1 VPAATPPPE
10 PRARPAGGDA
20 AASLGSPAAAPPGG
34 RRPLLALGL
43 LVFLH
48 MGLLLAAYGPSFAAL
63 QARHDVGVAEV
74 GTSVSAHFV
83 GGFVGVLGAG
93 LLIARLGYR
102 RAMVLAALLLAGGA
116 VAVGVGDRWPLVL
129 AGAAL
134 NGLGYGV
141 SVVLYNFLFARAFAP
156 AGAAAVNLV
165 NGAYG
170 VGAIAMPAL
179 IGWVTGAAIA
189 RDPAGLAQVPPLTF
203 GLVAALALVVAAMAA
218 WVPWLPPSRSGAGG
232 GGAAAAAGSRLAG
245 GAALFSALMF
255 LYVAVEVATAAWAP
269 THLAE
274 ALGVAGSALAVS
286 VFWGALTAGRF
297 LAAGFASHLRPAD
310 LILGGMALALA
321 GVALAHVPGVALA
334 GYALVG
340 LGLAPVFPT
349 TVVWIDR
356 HFGERAD
363 RVAPWVLAAGNL
375 GPVVGAPAVGVAV
388 ALAGPAVVPSALA
401 LALVALGGVVVAIR
415 RGGRPGAGAP
425 AAGSSPS

>member
-1 VPAATPPPE
+1 MPTVTPPRE
-10 PRARPAGGDA
+10 PRTRPASDA
-20 AASLGSPAAAPPGG
+20 PDAPPGG
-34 RRPLLALGL
+34 KRALLALGL

-63 QARHDVGVAEV
+63 QARHAVGVAEV

-83 GGFVGVLGAG
+83 GGFVGVLVAGA
-93 LLIARLGYR
+93 LVARLGYR
-102 RAMVLAALLLAGGA
+102 RSMVSSALLLAAGSA
-116 VAVGVGDRWPLVL
+116 AVGLGGGWSLVL
-129 AGAAL
+129 AGAGL

-189 RDPAGLAQVPPLTF
+189 RDPAALAQVPPLTF
-203 GLVAALALVVAAMAA
+203 GLIAAMALVVVAMAA
-218 WVPWLPPSRSGAGG
+218 WVPWLPPTRSAGSAGG
-232 GGAAAAAGSRLAG
+232 PAASPGPRLAG
-245 GAALFSALMF
+245 GVALFSALMF
-255 LYVAVEVATAAWAP
+255 LYVAVEVAAAAWAP

-297 LAAGFASHLRPAD
+297 LAAGFAARLRPAD
-310 LILGGMALALA
+310 LILGGMALTLVGA
-321 GVALAHVPGVALA
+321 GLAHVPAAALV

-356 HFGERAD
+356 HFGARAD
-363 RVAPWVLAAGNL
+363 RVAPWILAAGNL

-401 LALVALGGVVVAIR
+401 LALLGLGAVVVAIR
-415 RGGRPGAGAP
+415 RGGTP
-425 AAGSSPS
+425 AR

>member
-1 VPAATPPPE
+1 MPSTTPPPE
-10 PRARPAGGDA
+10 TQARPPRDA
-20 AASLGSPAAAPPGG
+20 AGAPPGG
-34 RRPLLALGL
+34 KRALMALGL
-43 LVFLH
+43 LVFLQL
-48 MGLLLAAYGPSFAAL
+48 GLLLAAYGPSFAAL
-63 QARHDVGVAEV
+63 QARHGVGVGEV

-83 GGFVGVLGAG
+83 GGFVGVLVAG
-93 LLIARLGYR
+93 VLIARLGYR
-102 RAMVLAALLLAGGA
+102 RAMVLSALLLALGGA
-116 VAVGVGDRWPLVL
+116 GVGFTGSWSLVL

-141 SVVLYNFLFARAFAP
+141 AVVLYNFLFARAFAP

-179 IGWVTGAAIA
+179 IGWLMGLAIA
-189 RDPAGLAQVPPLTF
+189 RDPGAIAQVPPLVF
-203 GLVAALALVVAAMAA
+203 GFTTLLALVVVAMAA
-218 WVPWLPPSRSGAGG
+218 WVPWLPPTRAGASAGR
-232 GGAAAAAGSRLAG
+232 GATPAAGSRLAG
-245 GAALFSALMF
+245 GVVLFSALMF

-274 ALGVAGSALAVS
+274 ALGVARAALAVS

-297 LAAGFASHLRPAD
+297 LAAAFASRLRPAD
-310 LILGGMALALA
+310 LILGGMALTFL
-321 GVALAHVPGVALA
+321 GVGLAHAPAVALA

-363 RVAPWVLAAGNL
+363 RVAPWILAAGNL
-375 GPVVGAPAVGVAV
+375 GPVVGAPAVGLAV
-388 ALAGPAVVPSALA
+388 AFAGPTVVPSALA
-401 LALVALGGVVVAIR
+401 LALVALGGVVLAIR
-415 RGGRPGAGAP
+415 RGRPPATGAP
-425 AAGSSPS
+425 SS

>member
-1 VPAATPPPE
+1 M
-10 PRARPAGGDA
+10 
-20 AASLGSPAAAPPGG
+20 
-34 RRPLLALGL
+34 ALGL

-48 MGLLLAAYGPSFAAL
+48 LGLLLAAYGPSFAAL
-63 QARHDVGVAEV
+63 QARHGVGVAEV

-83 GGFVGVLGAG
+83 GGFVGVLVAG

-102 RAMVLAALLLAGGA
+102 RSMVLSALLLALGGA
-116 VAVGVGDRWPLVL
+116 GVGFTASWTLVL
-129 AGAAL
+129 VGAAL

-141 SVVLYNFLFARAFAP
+141 AVVLYNFLFARAFAP

-179 IGWVTGAAIA
+179 IGWLMGLAIA
-189 RDPAGLAQVPPLTF
+189 RDPVGIARDPAAIAQVPPLVF
-203 GLVAALALVVAAMAA
+203 GFTTALALVVIAMAA
-218 WVPWLPPSRSGAGG
+218 WVPWLPPTRSGASAGRG
-232 GGAAAAAGSRLAG
+232 STPAAGSRLAG
-245 GAALFSALMF
+245 GVVLFSALMF

-274 ALGVAGSALAVS
+274 ALGVARSALAVS

-297 LAAGFASHLRPAD
+297 LAAAFAARLRPAD
-310 LILGGMALALA
+310 LILGGMALTLL
-321 GVALAHVPGVALA
+321 GVGLAHVPAVALG

-363 RVAPWVLAAGNL
+363 RVAPWILAAGNL

-388 ALAGPAVVPSALA
+388 AFAGPAVVPSALA
-401 LALVALGGVVVAIR
+401 LALVALGGVVLAIR
-415 RGGRPGAGAP
+415 RRGRPAI
-425 AAGSSPS
+425 GSSTR

>member
-1 VPAATPPPE
+1 MPSETPPSE
-10 PRARPAGGDA
+10 TQARPLGDA
-20 AASLGSPAAAPPGG
+20 AGAPPRSSPGAPPGG
-34 RRPLLALGL
+34 KRALMALGL

-48 MGLLLAAYGPSFAAL
+48 LGLLLAAYGPSFAAL
-63 QARHDVGVAEV
+63 QARHGVGVAEV

-83 GGFVGVLGAG
+83 GGFVGVLVAG

-102 RAMVLAALLLAGGA
+102 RSMVLSALLLGLGGA
-116 VAVGVGDRWPLVL
+116 GVGFTGSWSLVL
-129 AGAAL
+129 LGAGFV
-134 NGLGYGV
+134 GLGYGIA
-141 SVVLYNFLFARAFAP
+141 VVLYNFLFARAFAP

-179 IGWVTGAAIA
+179 IGWLMGLAIA
-189 RDPAGLAQVPPLTF
+189 RDPAAIAQVPPLVF
-203 GLVAALALVVAAMAA
+203 GFTTLLAVAVMAMAA
-218 WVPWLPPSRSGAGG
+218 WVPWLPPVRSGPSRKPSASR
-232 GGAAAAAGSRLAG
+232 AGSRLAG
-245 GAALFSALMF
+245 GVVLFAALMF

-297 LAAGFASHLRPAD
+297 LAAAFASRLRPAD
-310 LILGGMALALA
+310 LILGGMALTFV
-321 GVALAHVPGVALA
+321 GVGLAHVPAVALV

-349 TVVWIDR
+349 AVVWIDR

-363 RVAPWVLAAGNL
+363 RVAPWILAAGNL
-375 GPVVGAPAVGVAV
+375 GPVVGAPAVGLAVAV
-388 ALAGPAVVPSALA
+388 AGPAVVPSVLA
-401 LALVALGGVVVAIR
+401 LALLALGAVVVAIR
-415 RGGRPGAGAP
+415 RRGRPAI
-425 AAGSSPS
+425 GSPPR

>member
-1 VPAATPPPE
+1 MPAATPRPGPRPRHPAE
-10 PRARPAGGDA
+10 PSGAPG
-20 AASLGSPAAAPPGG
+20 GSPSVAPPGG
-34 RRPLLALGL
+34 KRALMALGL

-48 MGLLLAAYGPSFAAL
+48 LGLLLAAYGPSFAAL
-63 QARHDVGVAEV
+63 QARHGVSVAEV
-74 GTSVSAHFV
+74 GTSVSAHFA
-83 GGFVGVLGAG
+83 GGFVGVLVAG

-102 RAMVLAALLLAGGA
+102 RSMVLSAALLGLGGA
-116 VAVGVGDRWPLVL
+116 GVGFTGSWSLVL
-129 AGAAL
+129 VGAAL

-141 SVVLYNFLFARAFAP
+141 AVVLYNFLFARAFAP

-179 IGWVTGAAIA
+179 IGWLMGLAIA
-189 RDPAGLAQVPPLTF
+189 RDPAAIAQVPPLVF
-203 GLVAALALVVAAMAA
+203 GLTTALALVVVAMAA
-218 WVPWLPPSRSGAGG
+218 WVPWLPPRRSGA
-232 GGAAAAAGSRLAG
+232 AARGSPSPAGSRLAG
-245 GAALFSALMF
+245 GVVLFSALMF

-297 LAAGFASHLRPAD
+297 LAAAFAARLRPAD
-310 LILGGMALALA
+310 LILGGMALTFV
-321 GVALAHVPGVALA
+321 GIGLAHAPAVALA

-349 TVVWIDR
+349 AVVWIDR

-363 RVAPWVLAAGNL
+363 RVAPWILAAGNL
-375 GPVVGAPAVGVAV
+375 GPVVGAPAVGLAV
-388 ALAGPAVVPSALA
+388 AFAGPAVVPSTLAVALLA
-401 LALVALGGVVVAIR
+401 LGAVVLAIR
-415 RGGRPGAGAP
+415 RRASP
-425 AAGSSPS
+425 AAGTPAR

>member
-1 VPAATPPPE
+1 MPTATPPPG
-10 PRARPAGGDA
+10 PRPPVE
-20 AASLGSPAAAPPGG
+20 ASGAPPGG
-34 RRPLLALGL
+34 KRALLALGL

-48 MGLLLAAYGPSFAAL
+48 LGLLLAAYGPSFAAL
-63 QARHDVGVAEV
+63 QARHGVSVAEV
-74 GTSVSAHFV
+74 GTSVSAHFA
-83 GGFVGVLGAG
+83 GGFVGVLVAG

-102 RAMVLAALLLAGGA
+102 RSMVLSALLLALGGA
-116 VAVGVGDRWPLVL
+116 GVGFTGSWSLVL
-129 AGAAL
+129 VGAAL
-134 NGLGYGV
+134 VGLGYGIA
-141 SVVLYNFLFARAFAP
+141 VVLYNFLFARAFAP

-189 RDPAGLAQVPPLTF
+189 RDPAAISQVPPLVF
-203 GLVAALALVVAAMAA
+203 GLTTALGVAVVAMVL
-218 WVPWLPPSRSGAGG
+218 WVPWLPPTRSGASAGRG
-232 GGAAAAAGSRLAG
+232 SVRPAGSRLAG
-245 GAALFSALMF
+245 GVALFSALMF

-297 LAAGFASHLRPAD
+297 LAAAFASRLRPAD
-310 LILGGMALALA
+310 LILGGMALTLV
-321 GVALAHVPGVALA
+321 GVGLAHVPAVALV

-363 RVAPWVLAAGNL
+363 RVAPWILAAGNL
-375 GPVVGAPAVGVAV
+375 GPVVGAPAVGLAVAV
-388 ALAGPAVVPSALA
+388 AGPAVVPSALA
-401 LALVALGGVVVAIR
+401 LALLALGGVVVAIR
-415 RGGRPGAGAP
+415 RRGTP
-425 AAGSSPS
+425 AVGSSTR

>member
-1 VPAATPPPE
+1 MGRLARWPYDAGMPSVTSPPE
-10 PRARPAGGDA
+10 PQARPLTDGAG
-20 AASLGSPAAAPPGG
+20 APPGG
-34 RRPLLALGL
+34 KRALMALGL

-63 QARHDVGVAEV
+63 QARHGVGVAEV

-102 RAMVLAALLLAGGA
+102 RSMVLSALLLAAGA
-116 VAVGVGDRWPLVL
+116 AAVGLSGSWSLVL
-129 AGAAL
+129 VGAAL

-189 RDPAGLAQVPPLTF
+189 RNPAAIAQVPPLTF
-203 GLVAALALVVAAMAA
+203 GVIAALALVVAAMAA
-218 WVPWLPPSRSGAGG
+218 WVPWLPPVRSGAAGR
-232 GGAAAAAGSRLAG
+232 AAAVAAGPRLAG
-245 GAALFSALMF
+245 GVVLFAALMF
-255 LYVAVEVATAAWAP
+255 LYVAIEVATAAWAP

-274 ALGVAGSALAVS
+274 ALGLARSALAVS

-297 LAAGFASHLRPAD
+297 LAAAFASRLRPAD
-310 LILGGMALALA
+310 LILGGMALTLV
-321 GVALAHVPGVALA
+321 GVGLAHLPAIALV

-363 RVAPWVLAAGNL
+363 RVAPWILAAGNL

-388 ALAGPAVVPSALA
+388 ALGGPDLVPSALA

-415 RGGRPGAGAP
+415 RGRAP
-425 AAGSSPS
+425 TAGSPMG

>member
-1 VPAATPPPE
+1 MPSETPPPE
-10 PRARPAGGDA
+10 PRPRPLADGPG
-20 AASLGSPAAAPPGG
+20 APPGG
-34 RRPLLALGL
+34 KRALMALGL

-48 MGLLLAAYGPSFAAL
+48 LGLLLAAYGPSFAAL
-63 QARHDVGVAEV
+63 QARHGVSVAEV
-74 GTSVSAHFV
+74 GTSVSAHFA
-83 GGFVGVLGAG
+83 GGFVGVLAAG

-102 RAMVLAALLLAGGA
+102 RSMVLSALLLALGGA
-116 VAVGVGDRWPLVL
+116 GVGFTGSWSLVL
-129 AGAAL
+129 VGAAL
-134 NGLGYGV
+134 VGLGYGIA
-141 SVVLYNFLFARAFAP
+141 VVLYNFLFARAFAP

-170 VGAIAMPAL
+170 VGSIAMPAL
-179 IGWVTGAAIA
+179 IGWVTGVAIA
-189 RDPAGLAQVPPLTF
+189 RDPAAISQVPPLVF
-203 GLVAALALVVAAMAA
+203 GFTTALGVAVVAMVL
-218 WVPWLPPSRSGAGG
+218 WVPWLPPARSGAPAGR
-232 GGAAAAAGSRLAG
+232 GAVPAAGARLAG
-245 GAALFSALMF
+245 GVVLFSALMF

-274 ALGVAGSALAVS
+274 ALGVARSALAVS

-297 LAAGFASHLRPAD
+297 LAAAFASRVRPAD
-310 LILGGMALALA
+310 LILGGMALTLVGVGLA
-321 GVALAHVPGVALA
+321 HLPAVALV

-363 RVAPWVLAAGNL
+363 RVAPWILAAGNL

-388 ALAGPAVVPSALA
+388 ALGGPDVVPSALA

-415 RGGRPGAGAP
+415 RGRAPTPG
-425 AAGSSPS
+425 SPTS